1 MGVLRYGAVLTRK
14 RITPLFI
21 PLALALAKLRNF
33 GVETTGNKFLELTLT
48 THKET

>member
-1 MGVLRYGAVLTRK
+1 MRVLRYGAVLTGE

-21 PLALALAKLRNF
+21 SLTLALAKLWHF
-33 GVETTGNKFLELTLT
+33 GIETAGNKVLELALT